1 MQLQFSTACLTHAPL
16 QTSFAT
22 ARSLGMASI
31 ELALTPT
38 LLRRGADRIVHLA
51 EQHELAV
58 RSLDLSPLGGV
69 AFDSTLVRP
78 LAAFAQALPG
88 CEIVALPTPRAR
100 RATPGGFNGYLS
112 LLGTYREA
120 LGDHADLTLINPP
133 GGRDAAPGPL
143 DRFPQLRRIVEEWD
157 LGYTFDTSHAASAGW
172 VITEPLPPM
181 GARLRNI
188 HLNDFR
194 QQPSLD
200 QHDPTSFIPA
210 GVRDWQLGRAPGEG
224 VLPLRAFLR
233 VLRRREYDGLV
244 TLALREVGVR
254 SWWPPGLRGRLVAA
268 SGFCRAALEGYHPRQ
283 ALPDAPPFGP
293 PGASAE
299 TENEGRRA

>member
-1 MQLQFSTACLTHAPL
+1 MQLQFSTACLPRAPL

-22 ARSLGMASI
+22 ARSLGMGSI

-38 LLRRGADRIVHLA
+38 LLRRGAGRIARRA
-51 EQHELAV
+51 EQHELVV
-58 RSLDLSPLGGV
+58 RSLDLSPLGDA
-69 AFDSTLVRP
+69 AFDRQLVQP
-78 LAAFAQALPG
+78 LADFARVLPG
-88 CEIVALPTPRAR
+88 CEVVALPTPNAR
-100 RATPGGFNGYLS
+100 RVTTGGLNNYLS
-112 LLGTYREA
+112 LLGAYGEA
-120 LGDHADLTLINPP
+120 LGDRATLTLINSP
-133 GGRDAAPGPL
+133 GGHAAAPGPL

-172 VITEPLPPM
+172 VITEPLPSM

-194 QQPSLD
+194 QQPGLD

-210 GVRDWQLGRAPGEG
+210 GVGAWQLGRAPGEG

-233 VLRRREYDGLV
+233 VLRRREYAGLV
-244 TLALREVGVR
+244 TLALREVGLR
-254 SWWPPGLRGRLVAA
+254 AWWSPRLSGRLVAA

-283 ALPDAPPFGP
+283 ALPDYPTFGP

>member
-1 MQLQFSTACLTHAPL
+1 MQLQFSTACLTRAPL

-31 ELALTPT
+31 EVALTPT
-38 LLRRGADRIVHLA
+38 LLRRGADRIARLA
-51 EQHELAV
+51 RQHELAV
-58 RSLDLSPLGGV
+58 RSLDLSPLGSV
-69 AFDSTLVRP
+69 AFDSTVVQP
-78 LAAFAQALPG
+78 LAAFAHALPG
-88 CEIVALPTPRAR
+88 CEIVALPTPRTR
-100 RATPGGFNGYLS
+100 RAIPGGFNSYLS
-112 LLGTYREA
+112 LLGAYSDA
-120 LGDHADLTLINPP
+120 LGDRATLTLINPP
-133 GGRDAAPGPL
+133 GGRDAGPGPL
-143 DRFPQLRRIVEEWD
+143 DRFPQLRRIIEEWD

-181 GARLRNI
+181 GERLRNI

-194 QQPSLD
+194 QQPSRD
-200 QHDPTSFIPA
+200 QHDPTALIPA
-210 GVRDWQLGRAPGEG
+210 DVEDWQLGCAPGEG

-233 VLRRREYDGLV
+233 VLRRRKYDGLV

-254 SWWPPGLRGRLVAA
+254 SWWPPSLHSRLVTAT
-268 SGFCRAALEGYHPRQ
+268 GFCRAALEGYHPRQ
-283 ALPDAPPFGP
+283 TLPELPPLLP

>member
-1 MQLQFSTACLTHAPL
+1 MQLQFSTACLARAPL
-16 QTSFAT
+16 QTSFAA
-22 ARSLGMASI
+22 ARSLEMGSI

-38 LLRRGADRIVHLA
+38 LLRRGAGRIARLA
-51 EQHELAV
+51 EQHQLAV
-58 RSLDLSPLGGV
+58 RSLDLSPLGDL
-69 AFDSTLVRP
+69 AFGSDAVPALADFVR
-78 LAAFAQALPG
+78 ALPG
-88 CEIVALPTPRAR
+88 CEVVALPTPRAR
-100 RATPGGFNGYLS
+100 HALTGGLNGYLA
-112 LLGTYREA
+112 LLAAYSDA
-120 LGDHADLTLINPP
+120 LGDHAALTLINPP
-133 GGRDAAPGPL
+133 GGVDAAPGPL

-172 VITEPLPPM
+172 VITEPLPSM

-194 QQPSLD
+194 QQPGLD
-200 QHDPTSFIPA
+200 QRDPTSFIPT
-210 GVRDWQLGRAPGEG
+210 GVGAWQLGRAPGEG

-233 VLRRREYDGLV
+233 VLRRREYAGLV

-254 SWWPPGLRGRLVAA
+254 AWWPPSLSGRLVAA
-268 SGFCRAALEGYHPRQ
+268 SGFCRSALAGYHPRQ
-283 ALPDAPPFGP
+283 AQQDYPPFAP